1 MFNLR
6 NNPLFSGWFRSGE
19 KVESGNKRYKKIWKW
34 CLWIFGVI
42 CLIPVLLF
50 LLVYFGMFGKLYSK
64 EELKNIQNYLAS
76 EVYSEDGKV
85 LGKFYWENR
94 STTDYKNIPPFLI
107 QSLIATEDARFY
119 EHNGV
124 DTKGLLRVFFK
135 TLLLRDKKS
144 GGGSTIG
151 QQLSKNLFKRQ
162 NYGLL
167 TLPVNKMKEAIHAVR
182 FNSVYSQN
190 EILALYLNTVS
201 VGEDTYGIKNAAMRF
216 FSKPTEALTIEE
228 GAVLIGMLKSP
239 TGYNPRL
246 HPVKA
251 LARRNIILANMAE
264 QNYITKREADSLIK
278 IPLVLHYKNTGM
290 YGDVAPYFL
299 VQIEEMATRIL
310 SKIKKPNGEKYN
322 LYTDGIKITTPINYQ
337 LQQHAVDAMKKNM
350 ANLQDIFN
358 RYWKRSNPWGR
369 NSDVISTAV
378 KNSKRYKALVEAK
391 AKDEEIKKIFATP
404 VDMEVF
410 DWKGERKVS
419 LSPLDSIKYYMRFLH
434 TGFLAMEPFNGEIK
448 AWVGG
453 TDYSYFQYDHV
464 TSRRQVGST
473 FKPIVYAT
481 AVEQGMSPC
490 EYFENEQHVYDQY
503 EGWSPG
509 NSNGNYG
516 GKYSLR
522 GALANSVNVV
532 SVEVLMR
539 TGIDNIVR
547 NAHKMGIN
555 GDIPRV
561 PSIALG
567 VADVSLLEM
576 VNAYCTFA
584 NGGRSVDPVF
594 ITKIQDKDGRVL
606 YRAGAQKTRRV
617 YTKQT
622 AYYMTEMLKA
632 VVNEGTASRIR
643 GTYGLSGEIA
653 GKTGTTQSQADGWF
667 IGYTPHLVAGTWV
680 GAESPAIH
688 FNSTLLGQGAAVA
701 LPTWAYFMQESRK
714 DKSCNK
720 YTWGKFYFGDNLE
733 PMPQCESFIDDTV
746 FDKIKDWFNSI
757 SGTDKTTEEKQK
769 EEKAKEEKPDLKP
782 KKEERKQRKKR
793 FRLFGKNE

>member
-1 MFNLR
+1 LKQNLK
-6 NNPLFSGWFRSGE
+6 SVKE
-19 KVESGNKRYKKIWKW
+19 RYKKIGKW
-34 CLWIFGVI
+34 CLRIFGI
-42 CLIPVLLF
+42 MCLLPVLLF
-50 LLVYFGMFGKLYSK
+50 LLVYFGAFGKLYSK

-76 EVYSEDGKV
+76 EVYTEDGKV
-85 LGKFYWENR
+85 LGKYYWENR
-94 STTDYKNIPPFLI
+94 SSTDYKDIPPFLI
-107 QSLIATEDARFY
+107 QALIATEDSRFY

-151 QQLSKNLFKRQ
+151 QQLSKNLFKRK
-162 NYGLL
+162 NYGIL
-167 TLPVNKMKEAIHAVR
+167 TMPVNKMKEAIHAVR

-216 FSKPTEALTIEE
+216 FSKSTEELTVEE

-246 HPVKA
+246 HPVRA
-251 LARRNIILANMAE
+251 LARRNIILGNMAD
-264 QNYITKREADSLIK
+264 QNYITRAQADSLKK
-278 IPLVLHYKNTGM
+278 IPLTLHYKNFGM
-290 YGDVAPYFL
+290 YGELAPYFL
-299 VQIEEMATRIL
+299 VQIEEMTTAIL
-310 SKIKKPNGEKYN
+310 DKIKKPNGEKYN
-322 LYTDGIKITTPINYQ
+322 LYTDGLKIITPINYQ

-350 ANLQDIFN
+350 SNLQDVFN
-358 RYWKRSNPWGR
+358 RYWRRSNPWGR
-369 NSDVISTAV
+369 NSNVISTAV
-378 KNSKRYKALVEAK
+378 KNSKRYKALIEAK
-391 AKDEEIKKIFATP
+391 AKDEEIKRIFATP

-410 DWKGERKVS
+410 DWKGDHKVS
-419 LSPLDSIKYYMRFLH
+419 LSPLDSIKYYLRFLH
-434 TGFLAMEPFNGEIK
+434 TGFLAMEPSTGEIK
-448 AWVGG
+448 TWVGG

-481 AVEQGMSPC
+481 AVEQGTSPC

-509 NSNGNYG
+509 NSNGTYG
-516 GKYSLR
+516 GKYSLK

-539 TGIDNIVR
+539 AGIDNVIR
-547 NAHKMGIN
+547 NAHKMGVH

-567 VADVSLLEM
+567 VADISLLEM
-576 VNAYCTFA
+576 VNAYCAFA
-584 NGGRSVDPVF
+584 NGGRSVEPVF
-594 ITKIQDKDGRVL
+594 ITRIEDRNGKVL
-606 YRAGAQKTRRV
+606 YKAKAENKSKRV
-617 YTKQT
+617 FSKQT
-622 AYYMTEMLKA
+622 AYFMTEMLKA

-688 FNSTLLGQGAAVA
+688 FNSTMLGQGAAVA
-701 LPTWAYFMQESRK
+701 LPTWAYFMQEARK
-714 DKSCNK
+714 DKSCNR
-720 YTWGKFYFGDNLE
+720 YTYGKFYFGDNLI
-733 PMPQCESFIDDTV
+733 PMPGCESFIEDTML
-746 FDKIKDWFNSI
+746 DKLKDWFGNL
-757 SGTDKTTEEKQK
+757 SGDKQSEEKRREEKIK
-769 EEKAKEEKPDLKP
+769 EELEKEAREKAKEERRQQE
-782 KKEERKQRKKR
+782 KEKRAERKGKKKR
-793 FRLFGKNE
+793 FRLFGN

>member
-1 MFNLR
+1 MELNFKNVK
-6 NNPLFSGWFRSGE
+6 E
-19 KVESGNKRYKKIWKW
+19 RYKKIGKW
-34 CLWIFGVI
+34 CLWIFGTL
-42 CLIPVLLF
+42 CLLPILLF
-50 LLVYFGMFGKLYSK
+50 LLVYFGAFGKLQTE
-64 EELKNIQNYLAS
+64 EELKNIQNYVAS
-76 EVYSEDGKV
+76 EVYTEDGKV

-94 STTDYKNIPPFLI
+94 SITEYKNIPPFLI
-107 QSLIATEDARFY
+107 QALIATEDARFY

-151 QQLSKNLFKRQ
+151 QQLSKNLFKRK
-162 NYGLL
+162 NYGILSM
-167 TLPVNKMKEAIHAVR
+167 PVNKIKEAIHAVR
-182 FNSVYSQN
+182 FHSVYSQN

-216 FSKPTEALTIEE
+216 FSKSTEALTIEE

-246 HPVKA
+246 HPEKA
-251 LARRNIILANMAE
+251 LARRNVILLNMAE
-264 QNYITKREADSLIK
+264 QNYITRHQADSLIK
-278 IPLVLHYKNTGM
+278 IPLELHYKNAGM
-290 YGDVAPYFL
+290 YGDVAPYYL
-299 VQIEEMATRIL
+299 VRLEEMVTAIL

-322 LYTDGIKITTPINYQ
+322 LYTDGLKITTPVNYQ

-358 RYWKRSNPWGR
+358 RYWRKSNPWGR
-369 NSDVISTAV
+369 NASVVATAV
-378 KNSKRYKALVEAK
+378 KSSKRYKELVEAK
-391 AKDEEIKKIFATP
+391 VKEEEIKRIFATP

-410 DWKGERKVS
+410 DWKGERKVTM
-419 LSPLDSIKYYMRFLH
+419 SPLDSIKYYLRFLQN
-434 TGFLAMEPFNGEIK
+434 GFLAMEPSTGEIK

-464 TSRRQVGST
+464 TSKRQVGST

-481 AVEQGMSPC
+481 AVEQGMDPC
-490 EYFENEQHVYDQY
+490 EYFDNEQHVYDQFG
-503 EGWSPG
+503 GWSPG
-509 NSNGNYG
+509 NSNGVYG
-516 GKYSLR
+516 GKYSLK

-532 SVEVLMR
+532 SVEVLIR
-539 TGIDNIVR
+539 AGIGNIIQ
-547 NAHKMGIN
+547 NAHKMGVDS
-555 GDIPRV
+555 DIPHV

-567 VADVSLLEM
+567 VADISLLEM
-576 VNAYCTFA
+576 VSAYCVFA
-584 NGGRSVDPVF
+584 NGGKSVDPVF
-594 ITKIQDKDGRVL
+594 ITKIQDREGRVI

-617 YTKQT
+617 FTKQT

-632 VVNEGTASRIR
+632 VVNEGTASRLR
-643 GTYGLSGEIA
+643 GTYGLSGDIA

-667 IGYTPHLVAGTWV
+667 IGYTPHLVAGSWV

-688 FNSTLLGQGAAVA
+688 FNSTMLGQGAAVA

-720 YTWGKFYFGDNLE
+720 YTYGKFYFGDNLI
-733 PMPQCESFIDDTV
+733 PMPSCESFIEDTV
-746 FDKIKDWFNSI
+746 FDKIKDWFSNL
-757 SGTDKTTEEKQK
+757 SGDKTAEEKKK
-769 EEKAKEEKPDLKP
+769 EEKTKEEKRQETKP
-782 KKEERKQRKKR
+782 AKEERKQKRKR
-793 FRLFGKNE
+793 FRLFGRQ